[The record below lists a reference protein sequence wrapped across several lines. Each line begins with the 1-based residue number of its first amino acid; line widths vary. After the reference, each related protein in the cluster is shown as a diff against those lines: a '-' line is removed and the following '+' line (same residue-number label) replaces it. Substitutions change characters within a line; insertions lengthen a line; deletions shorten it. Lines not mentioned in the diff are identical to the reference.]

1 MDLGLAHDFPD
12 RNNAH
17 GDGAAA
23 QGSARNGNVRRLD
36 RDHRVGRA
44 VPSRPTS
51 RGGQDLHEPVGVHL
65 AGVSGMGDDEQEAA
79 QLSCGRADF
88 GFCQGS
94 VPV

>member
-1 MDLGLAHDFPD
+1 MATEPLLRGRLATVMCVGWTVITGWVELCPAGQ
-12 RNNAH
+12 RH
-17 GDGAAA
+17 G
-23 QGSARNGNVRRLD
+23 
-36 RDHRVGRA
+36 
-44 VPSRPTS
+44 
-51 RGGQDLHEPVGVHL
+51 GGQDLHEPVGVHL